1 MKDWWYKMSLTEKQ
15 IYDLNNM
22 NVSAQKAQLG
32 NILSTGGQADW
43 NQSDENAP
51 DYIKNRPFYS
61 ETVTIEWDGNTEGK
75 IAISFQ
81 GTTWCHISDKVFSK
95 EDLIGGTIETSN
107 GNSRVIGS
115 EDIYDTEEFI
125 SIESF
130 IIVKMDNTEINGVI
144 FPKSGIYFLHYN
156 GIYTASLSFGKTI
169 KLPERYLP
177 DYLVEINRDY
187 TFSQVADLVRR
198 GKIPYLQLGQD
209 YIYARLYL
217 SGSELNLISGFDP
230 RLYFSSFPIYRVG
243 DGQKAEDI
251 TASFYTVNLRK
262 DSGWS
267 DVSSHSITETNVQNK
282 EIYIRST
289 GNGILF
295 KITVDDSGT
304 ISATKYVE

>member
-1 MKDWWYKMSLTEKQ
+1 MNLTDKQ
-15 IYDLNNM
+15 IHDLNNM

-32 NILSTGGQADW
+32 DILSTGGQADW
-43 NQSDENAP
+43 NQNDENAP
-51 DYIKNRPFYS
+51 DYIKNRICYDEGLNIS
-61 ETVTIEWDGNTEGK
+61 WDGSVEGK
-75 IAISFQ
+75 IAISLY
-81 GTTWCHISDKVFSK
+81 GLTWYHISDKVFSK
-95 EDLIGGTIETSN
+95 EDLIGGTFELSN
-107 GNSRVIGS
+107 GNSGVIGS
-115 EDIYDTEEFI
+115 EAINDNEEFI
-125 SIESF
+125 STESF

-144 FPKSGIYFLHYN
+144 FPKSGIYFVYHE
-156 GIYTASLSFGKTI
+156 GIYTSSLSFERTI

-187 TFSQVADLVRR
+187 TFSQVESLVRR

-209 YIYARLYL
+209 YKYARLYL

-230 RLYFSSFPIYRVG
+230 HLYFSSFPIYRVG
-243 DGQKAEDI
+243 DGQRAEDI
-251 TASFYTVNLRK
+251 TASFYTVNLLK

-267 DVSSHSITETNVQNK
+267 DVSSHDITETNVQNK

-304 ISATKYVE
+304 LTATAIN

>member
-1 MKDWWYKMSLTEKQ
+1 MNLTDKQ
-15 IYDLNNM
+15 IHDLNNM

-32 NILSTGGQADW
+32 NMLSTGGQADW
-43 NQSDENAP
+43 NQNDENAP
-51 DYIKNRPFYS
+51 DYIKNRICYDEGLNIS
-61 ETVTIEWDGNTEGK
+61 WDGSVEGK
-75 IAISFQ
+75 IAISLQ
-81 GTTWCHISDKVFSK
+81 ETTWCHISDKVFSK
-95 EDLIGGTIETSN
+95 EDLIGGTIELSN
-107 GNSRVIGS
+107 GNSSVIGS
-115 EDIYDTEEFI
+115 EDIYDNEEFI
-125 SIESF
+125 STVSF

-144 FPKSGIYFLHYN
+144 FPKSGIYFIHYN

-198 GKIPYLQLGQD
+198 GKIPYLQLGED

-217 SGSELNLISGFDP
+217 SGSELNLISGFNP
-230 RLYFSSFPIYRVG
+230 HLYFSSFPIYRVG
-243 DGQKAEDI
+243 DGYGVEDI